1 VTRRLIWVMA
11 AVLVLVASGAAAQT
25 VKLGLIL
32 TYTGPNANL
41 GELVDRGVKL
51 YVKQHEH
58 ELGPVKLEI
67 LRRDDTGPSPD
78 TAKRLA
84 QELIVRD
91 KVHML
96 GGVVFTPNAAAIAP
110 VASEAKVPLVLMN
123 AGTSMLTTLSPY
135 IVRFSFTVWQAGY
148 PLGQWAA
155 RNGIKT
161 VFTAVSDF
169 AAGTDYEQAF
179 TRGFTEAGG
188 KITDSLRIPLA
199 SPDFVPFVQR
209 IRDARPE
216 AVFVFVPAGKQAT
229 GFMKAFT
236 DLGLDA
242 AGIKLIGPGDITT
255 DEELP
260 NMGDVKVGAI
270 TAHHYSAASP
280 RPENRAFVDA
290 WKKEY
295 GPTTSPNFMAVGGY
309 DAMEAIFTAIREQ
322 KGRIDGDKTV
332 EILRRY
338 KNPRSP
344 RGPFEIDPDTRD
356 IVQNIYIRRLERQD
370 GMLLNR
376 EFATIPMVKD
386 YWKVFNNK
394 K

>member
-1 VTRRLIWVMA
+1 
-11 AVLVLVASGAAAQT
+11 
-25 VKLGLIL
+25 
-32 TYTGPNANL
+32 
-41 GELVDRGVKL
+41 
-51 YVKQHEH
+51 
-58 ELGPVKLEI
+58 
-67 LRRDDTGPSPD
+67 
-78 TAKRLA
+78 
-84 QELIVRD
+84 
-91 KVHML
+91 
-96 GGVVFTPNAAAIAP
+96 
-110 VASEAKVPLVLMN
+110 
-123 AGTSMLTTLSPY
+123 
-135 IVRFSFTVWQAGY
+135 
-148 PLGQWAA
+148 
-155 RNGIKT
+155 
-161 VFTAVSDF
+161 
-169 AAGTDYEQAF
+169 
-179 TRGFTEAGG
+179 
-188 KITDSLRIPLA
+188 
-199 SPDFVPFVQR
+199 
-209 IRDARPE
+209 
-216 AVFVFVPAGKQAT
+216 
-229 GFMKAFT
+229 
-236 DLGLDA
+236 
-242 AGIKLIGPGDITT
+242 
-255 DEELP
+255 
-260 NMGDVKVGAI
+260 MGDVKVGAI